1 MIIILITLPLF
12 LGTLRGVA
20 YCLDE
25 VNAFG
30 QIASQES
37 LLNGRPSGNYASTH
51 SIDGGIDGDLRGNQV
66 NISILM
72 GDADVLLGFHFLH
85 ARCFCPIELG

>member
-1 MIIILITLPLF
+1 M
-12 LGTLRGVA
+12 RVGVVFFF
-20 YCLDE
+20 YGCGDHRDLNRVGRRQRQMCIRDR
-25 VNAFG
+25 
-30 QIASQES
+30 
-37 LLNGRPSGNYASTH
+37 NGRPSGNYASTH